1 VMLRVVMGVP
11 KHEVWS
17 REQFSNSN
25 SKACRKTRTVLPEWY
40 RKALIR
46 VPENEWCRKTRLGVL
61 EGYRKATFG
70 VKDGYREA
78 RIGMPGYL
86 PKNIAGQIRRYNK
99 QTAP

>member
-1 VMLRVVMGVP
+1 MGVP

-61 EGYRKATFG
+61 EGYRKATFWCKG
-70 VKDGYREA
+70 WLPGSPDWNAGISAEEYRW
-78 RIGMPGYL
+78 
-86 PKNIAGQIRRYNK
+86 NISISI
-99 QTAP
+99 